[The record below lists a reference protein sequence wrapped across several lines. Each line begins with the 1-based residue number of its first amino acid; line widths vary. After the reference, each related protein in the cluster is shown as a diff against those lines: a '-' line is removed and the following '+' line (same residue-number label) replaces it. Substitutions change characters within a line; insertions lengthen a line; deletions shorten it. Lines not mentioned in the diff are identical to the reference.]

1 MSIPV
6 DYVERVY
13 AGVLGK
19 IIGVYLGRPFE
30 GWSHER
36 ILSELGEI
44 NYYVNDTLKLP
55 LILTDDDITGTF
67 TFLRAIPDYD
77 HDPNLTPAQIGQT
90 WLNYIIDKRTI
101 LWWGGLG
108 NSTEHTAYLRLK
120 QGIQAP
126 ESGSARLNSKVVS
139 EQIGAQI
146 FIDGWAM
153 VVPGDPQRAAD
164 LARRAASVS
173 HDGEAIYGAQVIA
186 AMESM
191 AFVEPDLNKLID
203 TAVTF
208 IPKDSTIYQLIADV
222 RGWREKYSDWHD
234 ARLKIVQN
242 YGYDCYSGNCHMVP
256 NHALIH
262 LGLLYGNDD
271 FQQSLIITNTSGWDT
286 DCNSANVGCL
296 MGIKNGL
303 AGIDAGPDW
312 RTPVADQLYLPT
324 ADGGRSISDAVTET
338 YHIANIGRKLAGQA
352 PVAPK
357 NGARFHF
364 SLPGSRQSFR
374 AEDSSVLHLENLA
387 GKGLELHWHGAT
399 AAHPARAA
407 TPTFIPPEAVHMPGY
422 DLLASPTLFSG
433 QVLKASVTAKKG
445 PVTCALFV
453 RYYGPDDTLI
463 LLPGP
468 SKKLRDGDSFIFEW
482 QIPNLDGAPIAQV
495 GLELSSD
502 SGSDGV
508 LVLDWMT
515 WEGDPQ
521 VVFKRPSH
529 NGTLWA
535 RAWVNAMDYF
545 DPFWPEAF
553 RLIQDHGTGMVI
565 QGGRDWQDYQVK
577 AVITPHMIASFGLA
591 VRVQG
596 LARYYELQLDRV
608 GKVRLLKALDGIQ
621 VLAEKDFAFSFGS
634 PYELQINVNRGQIDA
649 YINQQPIFAIEDQE
663 RPLENGG
670 IALVCEGGRIG
681 CEEVSVS
688 PLPLRPLA

>member
-1 MSIPV
+1 MSLPV
-6 DYVERVY
+6 DYTERVY

-30 GWSHER
+30 GWPYER

-44 NYYVNDTLKLP
+44 NYYVNEKFKLP

-67 TFLRAIPDYD
+67 TFLRALLDYEY
-77 HDPNLTPAQIGQT
+77 DPHLTPQQIGRT
-90 WLNYIIDKRTI
+90 WLNYIVEKRAI

-120 QGIQAP
+120 QGVQAP
-126 ESGSARLNSKVVS
+126 QSGSARLNGKVVS

-153 VVPGDPQRAAD
+153 VAPGDPQRAAD

-186 AMESM
+186 AIESM
-191 AFVEPDLNKLID
+191 AFVESDINKLID

-208 IPKDSTIYQLIADV
+208 IPKDSIIYQLIADLRSWHV
-222 RGWREKYSDWHD
+222 KYSDWRA
-234 ARLKIVQN
+234 ARQKIVAN
-242 YGYDCYSGNCHMVP
+242 YGYDRYGGNCHMVP

-271 FQQSLIITNTSGWDT
+271 FQQSLKITNTSGWDT
-286 DCNSANVGCL
+286 DCNSANVGCI

-324 ADGGRSISDAVTET
+324 ADGGRSISDAVIET
-338 YHIANIGRKLAGQA
+338 YQIVNTGRKLAGQ
-352 PVAPK
+352 PPLAPK

-364 SLPGSRQSFR
+364 SLPGSVQSFR
-374 AEDSSVLHLENLA
+374 IEDSSLLRLENSA
-387 GKGLELHWHGAT
+387 GHGLELHYHGVT
-399 AAHPARAA
+399 AARPARTA
-407 TPTFIPPEAVHMPGY
+407 TPTFIPPEAIHMVAY

-433 QVLKASVTAKKG
+433 QGVQASVTAREG
-445 PVTCALFV
+445 PVTCALFI
-453 RYYGPDDTLI
+453 RYYGPDDALVM
-463 LLPGP
+463 LPGP
-468 SKKLRDGDSFIFEW
+468 ITKLQGGDTFIFEW

-495 GLELSSD
+495 GLEVSSA
-502 SGSDGV
+502 SPSDGI
-508 LVLDWMT
+508 LVLDWLT
-515 WEGDPQ
+515 WEGAPH
-521 VVFKRPSH
+521 VIFKRPSH

-535 RAWVNAMDYF
+535 RAWVNAVDYF
-545 DPFWPEAF
+545 EPVWPEAF
-553 RLIQDHGTGMVI
+553 RLIQDHGTGMII

-577 AVITPHMIASFGLA
+577 AVITPHMVSAFGLA

-596 LARYYELQLDRV
+596 LERYYELQLDCA
-608 GKVRLLKALDGIQ
+608 GKARLLKALDGIQ
-621 VLAEKDFAFSFGS
+621 VLAEKEFTFNFGS
-634 PYELQINVNRGQIDA
+634 PYELQIQVERGHIDA
-649 YINQQPIFAIEDQE
+649 YINQEHVFAIQDQA
-663 RPLENGG
+663 RPLINGG
-670 IALVCEGGRIG
+670 VALICEEGRIG
-681 CEEVSVS
+681 CNEVSI
-688 PLPLRPLA
+688 RPLG